1 MLKRGKILNTRFQS
15 CLCGGVGGGGGV
27 GKFLQ
32 ICAETSFFH
41 DCSLFF
47 KPVTCNGVLTEASF
61 VKPTMSLKNI
71 VTSSNS
77 SACTELWLFNCSST
91 KLKLN
96 NGLALIRDLP

>member
-1 MLKRGKILNTRFQS
+1 MRNLVTWY
-15 CLCGGVGGGGGV
+15 
-27 GKFLQ
+27 KFAQFVPRL
-32 ICAETSFFH
+32 TFFH

-47 KPVTCNGVLTEASF
+47 KSVTCNGVLTEASF

-96 NGLALIRDLP
+96 NGLA